1 VLFYI
6 FHQPVLAYRRGL
18 QAGGQKKE
26 SFLRVLAHYLK
37 AFVMTKKAF
46 LFDMNGTMI
55 DDMHFHEKAWFDILN
70 EDLDANMT
78 MADTKKHMYGKNEEL
93 FVRVFGE
100 GTFTQ
105 EQMDGFSMK
114 KELRYQEAFLPH
126 LKLIDG
132 LDNFLEKAAK
142 QNISMAIGT
151 AASPF
156 NVNYLLDNIPVK
168 KYFGAIITADDVPT
182 SKPNPEVFL
191 KCADELGVDYENCIV
206 FEDSPKGVEAAL
218 NAGMKAVVI
227 KTYHE
232 EHEFTHLTNVLLFVD
247 DYHDA
252 RLDGLFS

>member
-1 VLFYI
+1 
-6 FHQPVLAYRRGL
+6 
-18 QAGGQKKE
+18 
-26 SFLRVLAHYLK
+26 
-37 AFVMTKKAF
+37 
-46 LFDMNGTMI
+46 MNGTMI
-55 DDMHFHEKAWFDILN
+55 NDMHFHEKAWFDILN
-70 EDLDANMT
+70 EDLKANMT

-105 EQMDGFSMK
+105 EQIDAFSLK
-114 KELRYQEAFLPH
+114 KEKRYQVAFLPH
-126 LKLIDG
+126 LKLIAG
-132 LDNFLEKAAK
+132 LDQFLEKAHE
-142 QNISMAIGT
+142 QNIAMAIGT

-156 NVNYLLDNIPVK
+156 NVNYLMENIPVK

-191 KCADELGVDYENCIV
+191 KCADELGVSYENCIV

-232 EHEFTHLTNVLLFVD
+232 EHEFTHLDNVLLFVD
-247 DYHDA
+247 DFEDEQ
-252 RLDGLFS
+252 LKSLFE